1 MRRHRR
7 PRARI
12 EASPMRCSPVSDM
25 RGDASRTPPGSMEG
39 RHRPDLGGALA
50 QWLAPTAESRIER
63 IACAHIHDRPWWP
76 AGEAD
81 GETLAALRSS
91 VAARGI
97 VEPLLLRRR
106 GHDDYEVVCGAR
118 RLRVAVALGQ
128 EHVPAIVRE
137 LSDREALLVAAW
149 TTVERR
155 RLEGGDDSAALLQLV
170 AAGLSPAEAVLLA
183 APARPATHARGLD
196 TRFPAF
202 VLQSSPLPAPRH
214 LPRYAPIDVSAID
227 VLPLPPSLALTA
239 ALHALDSVRPAGLT
253 R

>member
-1 MRRHRR
+1 MSDLREDNPRVPDDSVERRHR
-7 PRARI
+7 P
-12 EASPMRCSPVSDM
+12 E
-25 RGDASRTPPGSMEG
+25 
-39 RHRPDLGGALA
+39 LGGALA

-63 IACAHIHDRPWWP
+63 IACAHIHDRRWWP
-76 AGEAD
+76 AGDAD
-81 GETLAALRSS
+81 AATLAALRSS
-91 VAARGI
+91 IAARGI

-155 RLEGGDDSAALLQLV
+155 RSEGGDDSAALLQLV

-183 APARPATHARGLD
+183 APRKPTTGARGLD

-202 VLQSSPLPAPRH
+202 VLQSRPLPAPRH
-214 LPRYAPIDVSAID
+214 LQRYAPMDVSAVD
-227 VLPLPPSLALTA
+227 VLPLPISLALTE

-253 R
+253 K

>member
-1 MRRHRR
+1 M
-7 PRARI
+7 
-12 EASPMRCSPVSDM
+12 SDM
-25 RGDASRTPPGSMEG
+25 RGDTPRTPPGSMQG
-39 RHRPDLGGALA
+39 RHGPDLGGALA

-63 IACAHIHDRPWWP
+63 IPCAHIHDRPWWP
-76 AGEAD
+76 GGDAD
-81 GETLAALRSS
+81 PETLAALRSS
-91 VAARGI
+91 IAARGI

-106 GHDDYEVVCGAR
+106 GHDDFEVVCGAR
-118 RLRVAVALGQ
+118 RLHVAIALGQ

-155 RLEGGDDSAALLQLV
+155 RLEGADDSVALLQLV

-183 APARPATHARGLD
+183 APRQPAKRGRGLD

-202 VLQSSPLPAPRH
+202 VLQSRSLPAPRH
-214 LPRYAPIDVSAID
+214 LRRYAPMHVGAVD

-239 ALHALDSVRPAGLT
+239 ALHALDGVRPAGLT
-253 R
+253 T